1 MRWRLRRR
9 RFMLITGGAGF
20 LGRHLVMASE
30 ADEWELFAP
39 PRTMIDVRQ
48 RDRVIEEIRSWR
60 PTTIVHLAV
69 HKGDRQTTVEGS
81 RNVAEA
87 ATACGAHL
95 VHVSSDAIFP
105 GRSEPYREND
115 KPSPI
120 TEYGLMK
127 LDAERAVAAE
137 CQNAVTVRTSLL
149 YGTTWPAVIQTDVE
163 RAINGRSMM
172 KFFTDEFRCPAHAA
186 DVAAALSALARQPEI
201 RGPLNVAGPEAVS
214 RAELAA
220 TFARWMRLDPRFLK
234 TTTAGFAGMV
244 RPARV
249 VLDCS
254 LAATHGLRCRSLD
267 EALPFS
273 VSR

>member
-1 MRWRLRRR
+1 
-9 RFMLITGGAGF
+9 
-20 LGRHLVMASE
+20 
-30 ADEWELFAP
+30 
-39 PRTMIDVRQ
+39 
-48 RDRVIEEIRSWR
+48 
-60 PTTIVHLAV
+60 
-69 HKGDRQTTVEGS
+69 
-81 RNVAEA
+81 
-87 ATACGAHL
+87 
-95 VHVSSDAIFP
+95 
-105 GRSEPYREND
+105 
-115 KPSPI
+115 
-120 TEYGLMK
+120 MK

-172 KFFTDEFRCPAHAA
+172 KFFTDEYRCPAHAA
-186 DVAAALSALARQPEI
+186 DVAAALSALAWRTEI
-201 RGPLNVAGPEAVS
+201 RGPLNIAGPEAVS
-214 RAELAA
+214 RADLAA

-249 VLDCS
+249 ILDCS

-273 VSR
+273 ASR